1 MKAAKRLPELPAG
14 DADLPGGPVE
24 LARSPRRF
32 CRRARLCGLE
42 HLEEHLEEHEGAGPG
57 AEGAEQATRHGEVE
71 VHKATG

>member
-1 MKAAKRLPELPAG
+1 VEAAKRLPELPAG

-32 CRRARLCGLE
+32 CRRARLCGLDE
-42 HLEEHLEEHEGAGPG
+42 HLEEHKGAGPR
-57 AEGAEQATRHGEVE
+57 AEGVEQATRHGEVG